1 MGGANMKSKNKVLL
15 KAATTTALSLGVISI
30 GNYKEFKL
38 STKNNLLA
46 NSNSLFYQWRFG
58 KIHYTKQGKGTP
70 LLLLHDLSPINCD
83 YEWHLIID
91 KLSTKYTVYTLDFL
105 GCGQSDK
112 PALTYTNFL
121 YVQMLSDF
129 IRQIINQKT
138 QVIASGNAC
147 SIVTML
153 CNYDKELV
161 EKIIFINPPNLKSTA
176 KAPSKRK
183 KTLKR
188 LLSFPIIG
196 TLIYNLQYSENMI
209 EETLQQ
215 QFSNIQ
221 SITKKELLL
230 RKECAHLGSPSCKDF
245 FTSLNSDYINFPTY
259 RAFKNLNN
267 SIIILGG
274 ISEPNICSNLNE
286 YKQLNPSIEID
297 FVHNSKHYP
306 ALENPNALLNLIS
319 VYFI

>member
-1 MGGANMKSKNKVLL
+1 MKSKNKVLL
-15 KAATTTALSLGVISI
+15 KAVTTTALSLGAISI
-30 GNYKEFKL
+30 GNYKEFKR

-46 NSNSLFYQWRFG
+46 NPNSLFYQWRFG
-58 KIHYTKQGKGTP
+58 KIHYTKHGKGTP

-112 PALTYTNFL
+112 PSLTYTNFL

-129 IRQIINQKT
+129 IRQIIGQKT
-138 QVIASGNAC
+138 QVIASGNTC

-153 CNYDKELV
+153 CNYDKQLV
-161 EKIIFINPPNLKSTA
+161 NKIIFINPPNLKSTS

-183 KTLKR
+183 KTLKK
-188 LLSFPIIG
+188 LLSLPIIG
-196 TLIYNLQYSENMI
+196 TLIYNLQHSENMI
-209 EETLQQ
+209 EESLQQ
-215 QFSNIQ
+215 QYSNFKQI
-221 SITKKELLL
+221 SNEELLL

-245 FTSLNSDYINFPTY
+245 FTSLNSDYLNFPTY
-259 RAFKNLNN
+259 RAFSNLNN
-267 SIIILGG
+267 SIILLGG
-274 ISEPNICSNLNE
+274 TNEPNVYSILKE
-286 YKQLNPSIEID
+286 YKQLNPAIEID

-306 ALENPNALLNLIS
+306 ALENPNELLNLIS